1 MTSEDLKT
9 AFIVLFGKSC
19 VKNPQYSP
27 FKFQMKKKKSTHTQ
41 VWNDMRVDD
50 DRIVNSG

>member
-27 FKFQMKKKKSTHTQ
+27 FKFQMKKKKHTHTHTHTHTHRFE
-41 VWNDMRVDD
+41 MT
-50 DRIVNSG
+50 